1 MLIAANT
8 SYVKTIGNPMRIRI
22 LHALFVS
29 GLIVLAGSSYAATP
43 DEAETG
49 PASQK
54 SESAHEEIRI
64 PINEYL
70 QGHATGDSS
79 HFRKAFLPTAHVE
92 ILRDGKFTSWTLDE
106 YCSFFKGSP
115 ASDESLRVRNIDFID
130 ETGYA
135 GVARVTLVHGATT
148 FTDYFLL
155 LKVDGE
161 WKIANKVAYS
171 RKKDV

>member
-1 MLIAANT
+1 MH
-8 SYVKTIGNPMRIRI
+8 IRF
-22 LHALFVS
+22 LQALFVS
-29 GLIVLAGSSYAATP
+29 GLIVLAGSSHAATP
-43 DEAETG
+43 DEPQRTQA
-49 PASQK
+49 PQRD
-54 SESAHEEIRI
+54 ESAHAGIRAA
-64 PINEYL
+64 INHYF
-70 QGHATGDSS
+70 QGHATGDAS
-79 HFRKAFLPTAHVE
+79 HFRKAFLPTARVE

-115 ASDESLRVRNIDFID
+115 ANDEGDRIRNIDFVD

-135 GVARVTLVHGATT
+135 GVARVTLVHGAAI

-171 RKKDV
+171 RKKDG